1 MNLYDA
7 FHKQG
12 FVLLGI
18 SLDRMERE
26 KLKRF
31 VKTHDI
37 RYPVALD
44 SKYEAAQKYGV
55 RGTPMSF
62 LVDGDR
68 KLVGMAQ
75 GPRQW
80 DSDQAKRLIRHYWR

>member
-1 MNLYDA
+1 MLI
-7 FHKQG
+7 
-12 FVLLGI
+12 GI
-18 SLDRMERE
+18 SLDRMEND
-26 KLKRF
+26 KLKHF

-62 LVDGDR
+62 LIDGDR
-68 KLVGMAQ
+68 KVVGMAQ
-75 GPRQW
+75 GPRKW
-80 DSDQAKRLIRHYWR
+80 DSDPAKRLIRSHLR

>member
-1 MNLYDA
+1 MLI
-7 FHKQG
+7 G
-12 FVLLGI
+12 V
-18 SLDRMERE
+18 SLDRMDNNE
-26 KLKRF
+26 LKRF

-55 RGTPMSF
+55 RGTPISF
-62 LVDGDR
+62 LIDGDR
-68 KLVGMAQ
+68 KVVGMAQ

-80 DSDQAKRLIRHYWR
+80 DSDSAKRLIRSHLR

>member
-1 MNLYDA
+1 M
-7 FHKQG
+7 
-12 FVLLGI
+12 LGI
-18 SLDRMERE
+18 SLDRMEND

-31 VKTHDI
+31 VKTHGI

-62 LVDGDR
+62 LIDGDR
-68 KLVGMAQ
+68 KVVGMAQ

-80 DSDQAKRLIRHYWR
+80 DSDSAKRLVRSYLR

>member
-1 MNLYDA
+1 MLI
-7 FHKQG
+7 G
-12 FVLLGI
+12 V
-18 SLDRMERE
+18 SLDRMEND

-44 SKYEAAQKYGV
+44 SEYEAAQKYGV

-62 LVDGDR
+62 LIDGNR
-68 KLVGMAQ
+68 RVVGMAQ
-75 GPRQW
+75 GPRPW
-80 DSDQAKRLIRHYWR
+80 DSDSAKRLIRAHLR

>member
-1 MNLYDA
+1 
-7 FHKQG
+7 
-12 FVLLGI
+12 
-18 SLDRMERE
+18 MENDQ
-26 KLKRF
+26 LKRF

-44 SKYEAAQKYGV
+44 SRHEAAQKYGV

-62 LVDGDR
+62 LIDGDR
-68 KLVGMAQ
+68 NVVGLAQ

-80 DSDQAKRLIRHYWR
+80 DSDQAKRLIRHHLR